1 MDFSVNMFLV
11 VERETVCTG
20 LAVFMQAVQL
30 LLHVWMHVLDV
41 HGV

>member
-30 LLHVWMHVLDV
+30 LLHVWMYVLDV